1 MYRFKGAR
9 MKKIMRIVLA
19 LLVVLM
25 AGTLP
30 ALADRGGH
38 EWHGGRGGHFDHG
51 GHFGHRG
58 GHGGF
63 GVFIGPGW
71 WDPYPYYPYYASPPV
86 IVQQP
91 PDVYI
96 QPPPDVV
103 EPHYWYYC
111 PAPQGYYPYVKK
123 CPQGWMQVVP
133 PATTPE

>member
-1 MYRFKGAR
+1 MR
-9 MKKIMRIVLA
+9 KIMRIVLA

-30 ALADRGGH
+30 AFGDRGG
-38 EWHGGRGGHFDHG
+38 RGG

-58 GHGGF
+58 GHVGF
-63 GVFIGPGW
+63 GVFVGPGW
-71 WDPYPYYPYYASPPV
+71 WGPYPYYPYYPYYASPPV

-91 PDVYI
+91 PEVYI
-96 QPPPDVV
+96 QPPPDVG

-123 CPQGWMQVVP
+123 CPQGWMKVVP
-133 PATTPE
+133 PANAPE